1 MRGAPRP
8 RFSVPTLFYCRRPV
22 FAAKRV
28 VRYCTFYV
36 RIVKYQKKEEILLK
50 NKENIQELLAYFMIL
65 LYQKTKENLQYRR
78 TIEYVEEA
86 KLRLT
91 RNANFDMTI
100 DQMLRKI
107 WEEMNEKHRRN

>member
-1 MRGAPRP
+1 
-8 RFSVPTLFYCRRPV
+8 
-22 FAAKRV
+22 
-28 VRYCTFYV
+28 
-36 RIVKYQKKEEILLK
+36 
-50 NKENIQELLAYFMIL
+50 MIL